1 MSKQH
6 VEINCL
12 PMNSEVTWNL
22 FVFSSNPVT
31 SSVLNTLLNWIW
43 KMSRNPENSCW
54 WQHYQQQL
62 SPALGSVKIGSIQL
76 YHIYQIYHTY
86 YIYHIYA
93 VHTARICTWWTWQW
107 KRSKWPIQWGGWSNA
122 EEPHPKNIKKS
133 FELRSCNT
141 RSYNTTVAS
150 SIPKDWP

>member
-1 MSKQH
+1 M
-6 VEINCL
+6 NCL

-31 SSVLNTLLNWIW
+31 SSVLNTLLNWIC

-62 SPALGSVKIGSIQL
+62 SPALGQL
-76 YHIYQIYHTY
+76 RLVLSSYIIYIL
-86 YIYHIYA
+86 YIPYISYILYISYIYA

-133 FELRSCNT
+133 FDLRSYNT